1 MLAGLQLL
9 GSGGGGSA
17 AWCRLRGLAH
27 PPASPG
33 LAWCSQTGP
42 FPSLFSLHSVV
53 SAGAQGVPVDG
64 SGALLPPS
72 PVPCLSFRP
81 ALSQGPW
88 MGRQLNLILNP
99 KRVMHDAGRSR
110 KMVVSWP
117 ERMALL

>member
-27 PPASPG
+27 LPASPG

-99 KRVMHDAGRSR
+99 KRVMHDAVRSR